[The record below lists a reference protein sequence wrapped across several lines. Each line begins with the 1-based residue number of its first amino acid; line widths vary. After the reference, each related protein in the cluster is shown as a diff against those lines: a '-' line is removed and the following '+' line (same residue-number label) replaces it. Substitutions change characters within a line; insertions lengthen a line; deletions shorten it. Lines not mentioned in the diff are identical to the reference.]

1 MYLQGGCYSSV
12 LETLPSVTVFAEE
25 TESTSV
31 QEDLT
36 EPQQAQREDRSNS
49 WRYKDGTPI
58 LSDTAEYLRSS
69 LDAWYEEDGKFYNDQ
84 GEEITGAV
92 AKGIDVSK
100 WNGDIDWAK
109 VKATDVDYAIIRCGY
124 GDDETSQDD
133 PYWKTNADACT
144 KEGIPFGTL
153 YLFLCRQCDGSK
165 KRSQSCTSSDQRI

>member
-1 MYLQGGCYSSV
+1 MKNKGVKRVLAMAVATVLV

-58 LSDTAEYLRSS
+58 LSDTEEYLRSS
-69 LDAWYEEDGKFYNDQ
+69 SDAWYEEDGKFYNDQ

-92 AKGIDVSK
+92 AKGIDV
-100 WNGDIDWAK
+100 
-109 VKATDVDYAIIRCGY
+109 
-124 GDDETSQDD
+124 
-133 PYWKTNADACT
+133 
-144 KEGIPFGTL
+144 KEIA
-153 YLFLCRQCDGSK
+153 Q
-165 KRSQSCTSSDQRI
+165 

>member
-1 MYLQGGCYSSV
+1 MGKVEESMKNKGVKRVLAMAVATVLV

-58 LSDTAEYLRSS
+58 LSDTGEYLRSS
-69 LDAWYEEDGKFYNDQ
+69 SDAWYEEDGKFYNDQ
-84 GEEITGAV
+84 GEEITGVV

-100 WNGDIDWAK
+100 WNGD
-109 VKATDVDYAIIRCGY
+109 
-124 GDDETSQDD
+124 
-133 PYWKTNADACT
+133 N
-144 KEGIPFGTL
+144 
-153 YLFLCRQCDGSK
+153 
-165 KRSQSCTSSDQRI
+165 

>member
-1 MYLQGGCYSSV
+1 MKNKGVKRV
-12 LETLPSVTVFAEE
+12 LAMAVATVLVMETLPSVTVFAEE

-69 LDAWYEEDGKFYNDQ
+69 SDAWYEEDGKFYNDQ

-109 VKATDVDYAIIRCGY
+109 VKATDVDYAIISCGY

-144 KEGIPFGTL
+144 KEGIPFGT
-153 YLFLCRQCDGSK
+153 YIYSYAD
-165 KRSQSCTSSDQRI
+165 RI

>member
-1 MYLQGGCYSSV
+1 MKKKLLAGI
-12 LETLPSVTVFAEE
+12 LTLALCSTNILPQTVFAEE

-36 EPQQAQREDRSNS
+36 EPQQAQRKDRSNS

-58 LSDTAEYLRSS
+58 LPDTAEYLRSS
-69 LDAWYEEDGKFYNDQ
+69 SDAWYEEDGKFYNDQ

-124 GDDETSQDD
+124 GDDETSQYD
-133 PYWKTNADACT
+133 PYW
-144 KEGIPFGTL
+144 
-153 YLFLCRQCDGSK
+153 
-165 KRSQSCTSSDQRI
+165 

>member
-1 MYLQGGCYSSV
+1 M
-12 LETLPSVTVFAEE
+12 
-25 TESTSV
+25 
-31 QEDLT
+31 
-36 EPQQAQREDRSNS
+36 EPQFCLIQQNICEVLRMRGMKKTGNS
-49 WRYKDGTPI
+49 IMTR
-58 LSDTAEYLRSS
+58 
-69 LDAWYEEDGKFYNDQ
+69 

-144 KEGIPFGTL
+144 KEGIPFGT
-153 YLFLCRQCDGSK
+153 YIYSYADSVTAAKAKPIMYFV
-165 KRSQSCTSSDQRI
+165 

>member
-1 MYLQGGCYSSV
+1 MKNKGVKRVLAMAVATVLV

-92 AKGIDVSK
+92 AKGIDV
-100 WNGDIDWAK
+100 
-109 VKATDVDYAIIRCGY
+109 
-124 GDDETSQDD
+124 
-133 PYWKTNADACT
+133 
-144 KEGIPFGTL
+144 
-153 YLFLCRQCDGSK
+153 
-165 KRSQSCTSSDQRI
+165 